1 MEIEPRWQRWK
12 KPETF
17 LNQGIGF
24 ALFSTFVLLFQ
35 PRRRCSRGLMEPGW
49 GGPAVSEPACG
60 TWKKGNESMN
70 RYSAKNTLVP
80 VNFRYVD
87 PKAKQVKLIGDF
99 NGWDQEAHVMERTP
113 DGAWFLQLS
122 IHSGHHRYLYLVDG
136 EPMLD
141 PQANGVT
148 QSDEGIRVSL
158 MMVS

>member
-1 MEIEPRWQRWK
+1 MEKTRNFLESRYGFCFLFDVCSPLPTK
-12 KPETF
+12 K
-17 LNQGIGF
+17 G
-24 ALFSTFVLLFQ
+24 VL
-35 PRRRCSRGLMEPGW
+35 PGLHGTGMGRA
-49 GGPAVSEPACG
+49 AVSEPACG

-148 QSDEGIRVSL
+148 KSDEGIRVSL

>member
-1 MEIEPRWQRWK
+1 MEKTRNFLESRYGFCFLFDVCSPLPTK
-12 KPETF
+12 K
-17 LNQGIGF
+17 G
-24 ALFSTFVLLFQ
+24 VL
-35 PRRRCSRGLMEPGW
+35 PGLHGTGMGRA
-49 GGPAVSEPACG
+49 AVSEPACG

-99 NGWDQEAHVMERTP
+99 NGWDQEARVMERTP

>member
-1 MEIEPRWQRWK
+1 
-12 KPETF
+12 
-17 LNQGIGF
+17 
-24 ALFSTFVLLFQ
+24 
-35 PRRRCSRGLMEPGW
+35 
-49 GGPAVSEPACG
+49 
-60 TWKKGNESMN
+60 MN

-113 DGAWFLQLS
+113 DGSWFLQLS

>member
-1 MEIEPRWQRWK
+1 MEKTRN
-12 KPETF
+12 F
-17 LNQGIGF
+17 LESRYGF
-24 ALFSTFVLLFQ
+24 CFLFDVCSPLPTKTGVL
-35 PRRRCSRGLMEPGW
+35 PGLHGTGMGRA
-49 GGPAVSEPACG
+49 AVSEPACG

>member
-1 MEIEPRWQRWK
+1 MEKTRNFLESRYGFCFLFDVCSPLPTK
-12 KPETF
+12 K
-17 LNQGIGF
+17 G
-24 ALFSTFVLLFQ
+24 VL
-35 PRRRCSRGLMEPGW
+35 PGLHGTGMGRA
-49 GGPAVSEPACG
+49 AVSEPACG

-70 RYSAKNTLVP
+70 RYSAKKTLVP

-148 QSDEGIRVSL
+148 QWQTLESMPSHNENHPS
-158 MMVS
+158 

>member
-1 MEIEPRWQRWK
+1 MGLLSFRR
-12 KPETF
+12 
-17 LNQGIGF
+17 
-24 ALFSTFVLLFQ
+24 LFSSSNQEGVL
-35 PRRRCSRGLMEPGW
+35 PGLHGTGMGRA
-49 GGPAVSEPACG
+49 AVSEPACG

-99 NGWDQEAHVMERTP
+99 NGWDQEAHVMERTS

>member
-1 MEIEPRWQRWK
+1 MEKIRN
-12 KPETF
+12 F
-17 LNQGIGF
+17 LESRYGF
-24 ALFSTFVLLFQ
+24 CFLFDVCSPLPTKMGVL
-35 PRRRCSRGLMEPGW
+35 PGLHGTGMGRA
-49 GGPAVSEPACG
+49 AVSEPACG

-113 DGAWFLQLS
+113 DGTWFLQLS

>member
-1 MEIEPRWQRWK
+1 MEKTGNFLESRYGFCFLFDVCSPLPTK
-12 KPETF
+12 KGVLPGFHET
-17 LNQGIGF
+17 GMGR
-24 ALFSTFVLLFQ
+24 A
-35 PRRRCSRGLMEPGW
+35 
-49 GGPAVSEPACG
+49 AVSEPACG

-99 NGWDQEAHVMERTP
+99 NGWDQEAHLMERTP

>member
-1 MEIEPRWQRWK
+1 MEKTGNFLESRYGFCFLFDVCSPLPTK
-12 KPETF
+12 KGVFPGPHGTGMGRASCIRAC
-17 LNQGIGF
+17 LRN
-24 ALFSTFVLLFQ
+24 
-35 PRRRCSRGLMEPGW
+35 ME
-49 GGPAVSEPACG
+49 
-60 TWKKGNESMN
+60 KKGNESMN

-99 NGWDQEAHVMERTP
+99 NGWDQEAHVMQRTP

>member
-1 MEIEPRWQRWK
+1 MLSFRR
-12 KPETF
+12 
-17 LNQGIGF
+17 
-24 ALFSTFVLLFQ
+24 LFSSSNEEGGV
-35 PRRRCSRGLMEPGW
+35 PGAPW
-49 GGPAVSEPACG
+49 NRDGAGQLYPSLPAEHE
-60 TWKKGNESMN
+60 KKGNESMN

>member
-1 MEIEPRWQRWK
+1 MEKTGNFLESRYRFCFLFDVCSPLPTK
-12 KPETF
+12 K
-17 LNQGIGF
+17 G
-24 ALFSTFVLLFQ
+24 VL
-35 PRRRCSRGLMEPGW
+35 PGLHGTGMGRA
-49 GGPAVSEPACG
+49 AVSEPACG
-60 TWKKGNESMN
+60 KWKKGNESMN

-99 NGWDQEAHVMERTP
+99 NGWDQEAHVMQRTP

>member
-1 MEIEPRWQRWK
+1 MEKTGNLLESRYWFCFLFDVCSPLPIK
-12 KPETF
+12 KE
-17 LNQGIGF
+17 
-24 ALFSTFVLLFQ
+24 VL
-35 PRRRCSRGLMEPGW
+35 RGLMGPGW

-136 EPMLD
+136 EPILD

-148 QSDEGIRVSL
+148 KSDEGIRVSL

>member
-1 MEIEPRWQRWK
+1 MEKTGNFLESRYRFCFLFDVCSPLPTK
-12 KPETF
+12 K
-17 LNQGIGF
+17 G
-24 ALFSTFVLLFQ
+24 VL
-35 PRRRCSRGLMEPGW
+35 PGLHRTGMGRA
-49 GGPAVSEPACG
+49 AVSEPACG

-99 NGWDQEAHVMERTP
+99 NGWDQEAHVMQRTP

>member
-1 MEIEPRWQRWK
+1 MEKTRN
-12 KPETF
+12 F
-17 LNQGIGF
+17 LESRYGF
-24 ALFSTFVLLFQ
+24 CFLFDVCSPLPTKEGVL
-35 PRRRCSRGLMEPGW
+35 PGLHGTGMGRA
-49 GGPAVSEPACG
+49 AVSEPACG

>member
-1 MEIEPRWQRWK
+1 MEK
-12 KPETF
+12 TGNF
-17 LNQGIGF
+17 LESRYGF
-24 ALFSTFVLLFQ
+24 CFLSTFVLLFQ
-35 PRRRCSRGLMEPGW
+35 PRGAPGLHGSGMGRA
-49 GGPAVSEPACG
+49 AVSEPACG

-99 NGWDQEAHVMERTP
+99 NGWDQEAHVMQRTP

>member
-1 MEIEPRWQRWK
+1 MEKTGNFLESRYEFCILFNDCSPLLTK
-12 KPETF
+12 KE
-17 LNQGIGF
+17 
-24 ALFSTFVLLFQ
+24 VL
-35 PRRRCSRGLMEPGW
+35 PGPH
-49 GGPAVSEPACG
+49 GTGMGRAAVSEPACG

-113 DGAWFLQLS
+113 DGTWFLQLS

>member
-1 MEIEPRWQRWK
+1 MEKTGNFLESRYGFCFLFDVCSPLPTK
-12 KPETF
+12 K
-17 LNQGIGF
+17 G
-24 ALFSTFVLLFQ
+24 VL
-35 PRRRCSRGLMEPGW
+35 PGLHGTGMGRA
-49 GGPAVSEPACG
+49 AVSEPACG
-60 TWKKGNESMN
+60 TWKKGNESMK
-70 RYSAKNTLVP
+70 RDSAKNTLVP

-99 NGWDQEAHVMERTP
+99 NGWDQEAHVMQRTP